1 MAKKHKDWKNF
12 EDYLKGKAKLE
23 NAVLQHP
30 EEGDDGKSVYDYM
43 QKQVQRN
50 LWVIPYDQLKKR
62 DK

>member
-12 EDYLKGKAKLE
+12 DDYLKGKAKLE

>member
-12 EDYLKGKAKLE
+12 EDYLKGKTKLE

-43 QKQVQRN
+43 KGQVQRN

>member
-12 EDYLKGKAKLE
+12 EDYIKGKAKLE

-43 QKQVQRN
+43 QKEVQRN
-50 LWVIPYDQLKKR
+50 LWVIPYDRFKKR